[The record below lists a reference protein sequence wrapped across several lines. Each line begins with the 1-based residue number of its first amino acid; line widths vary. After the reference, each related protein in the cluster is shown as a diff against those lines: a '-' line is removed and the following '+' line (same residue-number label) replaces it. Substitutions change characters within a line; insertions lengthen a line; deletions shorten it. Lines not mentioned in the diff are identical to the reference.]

1 MYIKSCYKHKVCT
14 HIFCTHFV
22 CYSIQINHKIFYTG
36 QYFKT
41 LFQQFW
47 TSNIQKYREIATI
60 CWFVS
65 MWRLRSFSTTNSHY
79 LFVWRNSDLLS
90 SLVKSFVYMHY
101 SLTSP
106 VCAFRYKHF
115 LYFLH
120 QFSRLLLS
128 YHLKSCLLI
137 NS

>member
-1 MYIKSCYKHKVCT
+1 MTWLYSFYFHYKFNINTLEPIPLSFFFVKT
-14 HIFCTHFV
+14 RIRYFGESSQNMRFCRLRLFAFCVNVTA
-22 CYSIQINHKIFYTG
+22 T
-36 QYFKT
+36 QYFYNKQP
-41 LFQQFW
+41 LLV
-47 TSNIQKYREIATI
+47 
-60 CWFVS
+60 C
-65 MWRLRSFSTTNSHY
+65 
-79 LFVWRNSDLLS
+79 VWRNSDLLS

-128 YHLKSCLLI
+128 YHLITCHRVS
-137 NS
+137 